1 MDANDFQKRT
11 VPMVFSH
18 NNYSEAPMSTV
29 TVTLS
34 NDGQIFIP
42 KPIRDQLHWEGG
54 RTLILETT
62 GTGSSL
68 RIHPADRPQRLES
81 LRGFLKQ
88 DLAPLSTEELCA
100 PVDVTADWDAAER
113 RSQ

>member
-1 MDANDFQKRT
+1 MPAT
-11 VPMVFSH
+11 
-18 NNYSEAPMSTV
+18 

-54 RTLILETT
+54 RALLLETT
-62 GTGSSL
+62 ATGISI
-68 RIHPADRPQRLES
+68 RIHPANQPQPQRLES

-88 DLAPLSTEELCA
+88 DRVPLSTEELCA
-100 PVDVTADWDAAER
+100 PVDVTADWDAAEQ

>member
-1 MDANDFQKRT
+1 
-11 VPMVFSH
+11 
-18 NNYSEAPMSTV
+18 MSTV

-54 RTLILETT
+54 RALILETT
-62 GTGSSL
+62 ATGISL
-68 RIHPADRPQRLES
+68 RIHPANQPQRLES

-88 DLAPLSTEELCA
+88 DRFPLSTEELCA
-100 PVDVTADWDAAER
+100 PVDVTTDWDAAEQR
-113 RSQ
+113 NQ